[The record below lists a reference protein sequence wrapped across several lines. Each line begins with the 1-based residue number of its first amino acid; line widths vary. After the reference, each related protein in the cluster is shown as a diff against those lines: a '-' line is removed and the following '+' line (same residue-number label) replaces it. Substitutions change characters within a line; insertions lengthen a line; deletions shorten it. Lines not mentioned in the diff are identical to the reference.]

1 MFRRTKKRILV
12 IVGITFATAAVFG
25 AGHGLFRD
33 AYVSALTSDPFVEM
47 DVKVAEALTFECT
60 ENGGVPKPD
69 SKYSFELRDENK
81 YDDSIP
87 PVYRAENAGG
97 GIFFDYEK
105 ILDRI
110 HDKINSSPDFAERFD
125 LNFSVKQVK
134 GNDPNTVYD
143 ETGYTIRISVV
154 YSENEDLYKV
164 TDVSFYKNDLPA
176 WEQVKSVSFNN
187 YVKEEHKPEL
197 KVEETDRISGGTLKG
212 GKVYTY
218 TINVRNDGNAPAEN
232 VYIRRYM
239 PEYTNFVPNGR
250 EGSFDDPYDCTDGRE
265 SVRWVIDSLKEGE
278 SRSFRFSF
286 SVNVCKP
293 GRLKKS
299 HEVQWEIVGSDHGPG
314 FLKNDPA
321 NKN

>member
-87 PVYRAENAGG
+87 PVYRAENAGS

-110 HDKINSSPDFAERFD
+110 HDKINSSPDFAYRFD
-125 LNFSVKQVK
+125 LYFSFKQII
-134 GNDPNTVYD
+134 GIDPITVYD
-143 ETGYTIRISVV
+143 
-154 YSENEDLYKV
+154 
-164 TDVSFYKNDLPA
+164 
-176 WEQVKSVSFNN
+176 
-187 YVKEEHKPEL
+187 
-197 KVEETDRISGGTLKG
+197 
-212 GKVYTY
+212 
-218 TINVRNDGNAPAEN
+218 
-232 VYIRRYM
+232 
-239 PEYTNFVPNGR
+239 
-250 EGSFDDPYDCTDGRE
+250 
-265 SVRWVIDSLKEGE
+265 
-278 SRSFRFSF
+278 
-286 SVNVCKP
+286 
-293 GRLKKS
+293 
-299 HEVQWEIVGSDHGPG
+299 
-314 FLKNDPA
+314 
-321 NKN
+321 